1 MLAMDIYKMVAK
13 DLDVQIPMDFAGAKK
28 TIVKRKKVTIALGAE
43 DDEVAPETDIVQTD
57 VGAIKYCMN
66 MQPVIITDWL
76 KTKTIPELDDML
88 LIHKDARKNCPQRL
102 EAWAGFMAEIGRL
115 KKIRQSADVAIDR
128 VTGLWLD
135 AYQRE
140 FSKGDHLDHKGFEKA
155 IEVAKGIVMTRSQF
169 AVAPVAPTQ
178 AAPARVHNTGDVDA
192 MDL

>member
-1 MLAMDIYKMVAK
+1 
-13 DLDVQIPMDFAGAKK
+13 MDFAGAKK

-43 DDEVAPETDIVQTD
+43 DDEQAPETDIVHTD
-57 VGAIKYCMN
+57 VGAIKYCMD
-66 MQPVIITDWL
+66 MQPVNITSWL

-88 LIHKDARKNCPQRL
+88 LIHKDVRKNCPQRL
-102 EAWAGFMAEIGRL
+102 EAWAGFMSEIRRL
-115 KKIRQSADVAIDR
+115 KQIRQSADVAIDR
-128 VTGLWLD
+128 VTSLWLD

-178 AAPARVHNTGDVDA
+178 AAPAQAVPAQAAPARRHNTGDVDA